1 MKKTTK
7 SDKSSYSFTL
17 VLDGSI
23 GPDAELEDALFKAGC
38 DDALLTFRGTTGF
51 LEFDREA
58 SSFDEAVE
66 SAISQVEGIGHEI
79 TVLRVENLS
88 EPQSASMRENYD
100 FSNSKKNPYAKQLQK
115 QGDSVESRSDL
126 EQKVDYVLKK
136 RGNVLKRLGQ

>member
-1 MKKTTK
+1 
-7 SDKSSYSFTL
+7 SDKSSYSFIL
-17 VLDGSI
+17 VLDGPI
-23 GPDAELEDALFKAGC
+23 GPDAELENTLFKAGC